1 MQRKVYSIWIAVL
14 FFGFSEINAQIKKQF
29 SVEGDEG
36 VEQINLNFRV
46 NNGICSIKAGDGDEA
61 VTIYS
66 NQDYNAYNHNFNKSI
81 EGHICSINL
90 TLQDK
95 NEPGLSQSISRSVF
109 GNGKREHSS
118 NYWRIYL
125 NREKEYN
132 LDLNYGLGQAD
143 IDLSGITVK
152 NLKVQ
157 TGSADVNVGYFA
169 EISNPVP
176 MDTFFVKVD
185 MGTIAVKQL
194 NRARSKYV
202 KADIGFGDLLLD
214 MTGEMLEAGTIHGSV
229 GAGNLFI
236 VLPEEQSPIIVHV
249 RDSWLCQV
257 KLSEGFR
264 PHGKNTFVN
273 KSYEEDAS
281 NVMSFYL
288 DVSMGNIVFKEKKS
302 VEHKR

>member
-14 FFGFSEINAQIKKQF
+14 LLGISTGNAQIKKQF
-29 SVEGDEG
+29 SVEGDDG

-46 NNGICSIKAGDGDEA
+46 NNGICSIKAGDGNEA

-66 NQDYNAYNHNFNKSI
+66 NQDYNDYNHSFNKSI
-81 EGHICSINL
+81 QGRICSIDL
-90 TLQDK
+90 ALQDK
-95 NEPGLSQSISRSVF
+95 NEQGLSQSISRSVF
-109 GNGKREHSS
+109 GTGKRERSS
-118 NYWRIYL
+118 NYWRVYL
-125 NREKEYN
+125 NREKVYN

-143 IDLSGITVK
+143 IDLSGISVK
-152 NLKVQ
+152 NINVH
-157 TGSADVNVGYFA
+157 TGSADINVGYFA
-169 EISNPVP
+169 DISNQVQ

-214 MTGEMLEAGTIHGSV
+214 MTGETLEAGTIHGSV

-236 VLPEEQSPIIVHV
+236 VLPEEQTPMIVHV

-257 KLSEGFR
+257 KLSESFR

-273 KSYEEDAS
+273 EAYEEDAS
-281 NVMSFYL
+281 NIMSFFL

-302 VEHKR
+302 SDHRR